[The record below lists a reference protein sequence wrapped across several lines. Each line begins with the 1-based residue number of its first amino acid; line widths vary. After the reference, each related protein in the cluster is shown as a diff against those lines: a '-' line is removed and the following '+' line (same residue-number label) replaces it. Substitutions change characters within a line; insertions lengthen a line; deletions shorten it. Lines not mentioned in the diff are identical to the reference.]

1 MYTNVLLKNVDRK
14 WFLSQYILG
23 LKSFLLQQNIYLSR
37 SGMYDVNIIYM
48 QNIIIF
54 DNKCRATS
62 YDDMIERMRP
72 WV

>member
-1 MYTNVLLKNVDRK
+1 
-14 WFLSQYILG
+14 
-23 LKSFLLQQNIYLSR
+23 
-37 SGMYDVNIIYM
+37 MYDVNIIYM

-72 WV
+72 